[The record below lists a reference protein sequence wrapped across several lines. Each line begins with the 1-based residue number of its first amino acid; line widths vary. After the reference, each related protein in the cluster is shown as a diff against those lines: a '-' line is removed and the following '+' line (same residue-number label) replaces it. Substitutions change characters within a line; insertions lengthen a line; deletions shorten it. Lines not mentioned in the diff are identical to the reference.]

1 VAEARTFALLP
12 PVKRGSPRTYQ
23 QPRMKFEMI
32 SEVHVFAARAA
43 TFLTLATV
51 GLVASPDRAA
61 AQATD
66 AAAGQKVYAQVCLG
80 CHTEAGTG
88 NPGVYPPLDGSEWVN
103 TSPERLVNILLHGLT
118 GPVTVAG
125 EEYTGLMPGWG
136 QSLKDEEIAAVAT
149 YIRGAWGNFSSAVS
163 QAQVTAIREA
173 TKSRTT
179 PWTAPELVAATP
191 AK

>member
-1 VAEARTFALLP
+1 M
-12 PVKRGSPRTYQ
+12 S
-23 QPRMKFEMI
+23 
-32 SEVHVFAARAA
+32 SEVHSFVARAA
-43 TFLTLATV
+43 TLLSLATV
-51 GLVASPDRAA
+51 GLAVSSDRAA

-103 TSPERLVNILLHGLT
+103 SAPERLLNILIHGLT

-136 QSLKDEEIAAVAT
+136 ASLKDAEIAAVAT
-149 YIRGAWGNFSSAVS
+149 YIRSAWGNFSNAISE
-163 QAQVTAIREA
+163 AQVAAVRAA
-173 TKSRTT
+173 TKARTT
-179 PWTAPELVAATP
+179 PWTAAELVAATP
-191 AK
+191 AEK